1 MIQHFIHWLGHTAAS
16 QFIQEIVWIIPTV
29 QIVHILAISVV
40 VASMAMFDLRLL
52 GIAGMRNSIAALSRR
67 FMPWLWVSLVVLF
80 LSGCILIIGEPQ
92 RALDNIAFKFK
103 MAMVAT
109 AIIVTAGFQLLLKK
123 DLAAGAADLKPKH
136 FLAAIITGGISVLL
150 WLGIVA
156 AGRLIAY
163 AG

>member
-1 MIQHFIHWLGHTAAS
+1 MIQHFIHWLGKTSAS
-16 QFIQEIVWIIPTV
+16 QFIQRVFWIIPTV

-40 VASMAMFDLRLL
+40 VSSMAMLDLRLL
-52 GIAGMRNSIAALSRR
+52 GVAGTRHSIASLAKR
-67 FMPWLWVSLVVLF
+67 FLPWLWAALGVLF
-80 LSGCILIIGEPQ
+80 LSGSVLIIGEPQ
-92 RALDNIAFKFK
+92 RSLDNAVFKLK

-109 AIIVTAGFQLLLKK
+109 AVCVTLRFRLLLKK
-123 DLAAGAADLKPKH
+123 DLAAGAPDLLPSH
-136 FLAAIITGGISVLL
+136 FLAAKLTGAISLLL